1 MAHASRLRTGTPPW
15 VCRASR
21 LLLVPL
27 LVPTLLAGCEVARP
41 ARQPEGT
48 IAFQGGSSLQTA
60 NQTHVV
66 PGPPFQRPGML
77 IPARQQAWKSEWV
90 EPDNKEHPM
99 MRGASAGMT
108 AGIAI
113 LLITPMA
120 TTFWPAAVGIMAG
133 SIAAG
138 MWGGSL
144 AGDVDVRM
152 SPPDQAVILA
162 ATEKLQPERLL
173 RESFERALSPRV
185 AEPLATVAWDPTQ
198 GPDTTATD
206 PLVEVRDRQL
216 DGIVE
221 CGVTALGLAAGEEPD
236 TFGVFVQVRV
246 RALDARDGRVRYD
259 RVLSYGPGH
268 TVAGLPRADF
278 HTIEFLAADQGR
290 VFRQV
295 TSDAL
300 RRLARVLAED
310 PQLPLS
316 P

>member
-1 MAHASRLRTGTPPW
+1 MLTP
-15 VCRASR
+15 
-21 LLLVPL
+21 
-27 LVPTLLAGCEVARP
+27 T
-41 ARQPEGT
+41 
-48 IAFQGGSSLQTA
+48 
-60 NQTHVV
+60 
-66 PGPPFQRPGML
+66 
-77 IPARQQAWKSEWV
+77 RQQAWKSEWV
-90 EPDNKEHPM
+90 EPDKKEHPM

-108 AGIAI
+108 TGIGL

-120 TTFWPAAVGIMAG
+120 ATFWPAAVGIMAG

-138 MWGGSL
+138 MLGGSL
-144 AGDVDVRM
+144 AGNGDVRM

-173 RESFERALSPRV
+173 RESFEQALSRRS
-185 AEPLATVAWDPTQ
+185 AAPLATVAWDSTQ

-206 PLVEVRDRQL
+206 PLVDVRDRQL
-216 DGIVE
+216 DGVVE
-221 CGVTALGLAAGEEPD
+221 CGVTALGLAAGEEQD

-278 HTIEFLAADQGR
+278 HTMEFLAADQGR
-290 VFRQV
+290 IFRQV
-295 TSDAL
+295 ASDAI

-310 PQLPLS
+310 AQLPIA